1 MYLDSLVAVHDMT
14 KELDS
19 GLSDLNLLDNPITD
33 HSDELRNLENNLVNE
48 EGEGSNKSELKT
60 VIEAA
65 NEGVQVFNKSIEFTI
80 HEETNKIM
88 VKIIDNETD
97 EVIKEIPAEKIL
109 DMMAKFCEMV
119 GILVDE
125 KI

>member
-1 MYLDSLVAVHDMT
+1 MT
-14 KELDS
+14 KQLDTS
-19 GLSDLNLLDNPITD
+19 LSDFNLLDNPEIED
-33 HSDELRNLENNLVNE
+33 SDKLSYLENNSENEGCE
-48 EGEGSNKSELKT
+48 EGNKSGLKT
-60 VIEAA
+60 VIESA
-65 NEGVQVFNKSIEFTI
+65 NEGVQVFNKNIEFTI

-109 DMMAKFCEMV
+109 DMVAKFCEMV
-119 GILVDE
+119 GILIDE